1 MKSKKPQN
9 WQLLRH
15 GGGVKSTYFVLLTSD
30 FYNVFS
36 GTSKKGLEKIRSLG
50 HEIGLHFD
58 EMQYENGN
66 GDLDFIC
73 EKIQWEAKLLG
84 EAAGCPVQTVSMHR
98 PSKRTLDSDFLIPGL
113 INSYGSIYLKE
124 FKYLSDSRRRW
135 REPVEEIIES
145 EQYERLHILTHA
157 FWYREE
163 ESTRK
168 ETVSCFVNGAN
179 WSRYQSYRE
188 NFTDLPSVMT
198 PDEVLGIIA
207 SFRFK
212 GVEAVAKQ
220 IGLSCS
226 YVRGRRKKCLVVDL
240 DNTLWGGV
248 IGKDGVDGIILDRHK
263 EGGRYYDMQKC
274 LKRMKENGI
283 MLAMISKNNP
293 EDVMPVF
300 AHPCMVLKE
309 TDFVSQKINWRPKT
323 ENIREMA
330 RELNIGL
337 DAFVFLDDNPA
348 EREQMREQCPEVE
361 VVEFP
366 KDTCLLSKVVEDAYD
381 QYFKSLF
388 ITREDQNKTEKY
400 RLQSKRREMEE
411 QCSSVEDYLKKLELM
426 ADIHLMRKEEKNRVI
441 QLAGKTNQFNTTTIR
456 YDERQLEE
464 IEKSGI
470 GEIVVAQMK
479 DRFGDEGLIAVIV
492 MIYEGETGKIQ
503 SSVMSCRVMGRQLEY
518 VMMDEIVK
526 WIRLSHPE
534 ILRLEAEYRKT
545 GKNKPVEELYDQLG
559 FQVKEIWGEEEEMGF
574 RKLYQVELESL
585 SPFIHSYKKVFAF
598 QKY

>member
-1 MKSKKPQN
+1 MNKIAILSNVTIDFVAEKLKRDFDIYLPAGFDT
-9 WQLLRH
+9 WQQDVLHKDSGLYRFLPDLVFVILYINPYEEDWGDLERGQRRLRSWLDA
-15 GGGVKSTYFVLLTSD
+15 VETLCKQLPETTVFVSSLDIQEDRCRVASE
-30 FYNVFS
+30 S
-36 GTSKKGLEKIRSLG
+36 GFAIRLEAEWRKGLE
-50 HEIGLHFD
+50 
-58 EMQYENGN
+58 
-66 GDLDFIC
+66 DLKSVCVF
-73 EKIQWEAKLLG
+73 
-84 EAAGCPVQTVSMHR
+84 P
-98 PSKRTLDSDFLIPGL
+98 
-113 INSYGSIYLKE
+113 LKE
-124 FKYLSDSRRRW
+124 MVTEMGRR
-135 REPVEEIIES
+135 EFYSPKM
-145 EQYERLHILTHA
+145 
-157 FWYREE
+157 WYMG
-163 ESTRK
+163 
-168 ETVSCFVNGAN
+168 N
-179 WSRYQSYRE
+179 
-188 NFTDLPSVMT
+188 T
-198 PDEVLGIIA
+198 P
-207 SFRFK
+207 FRFK

-226 YVRGRRKKCLVVDL
+226 YVRGRQKKCLVVDL

-248 IGKDGVDGIILDRHK
+248 IGEDGVDGIILDRHK

-411 QCSSVEDYLKKLELM
+411 QCSSVEDYLKNLELM

-492 MIYEGETGKIQ
+492 VIYEGETGKIQ
-503 SSVMSCRVMGRQLEY
+503 SFLMSCRVMGRQLEY

-559 FQVKEIWGEEEEMGF
+559 FQVKEIWGEEEKMGF